1 MSNEVRANYGEL
13 SNEQLVIR
21 IKAGEDV
28 SGNMEQLYNQVRRF
42 IHAVAWKYRDSGEL
56 EDQEQE
62 GYLALYPAIDGYDP
76 AQGVKFLT
84 YAEYHIR
91 QRMRRCLQMNG
102 SCLRFPV
109 HCLEKVQRYKCLC
122 NAFNREYG
130 REPSDREAAAFMGL
144 TLETDGGYKGKCL
157 YGPPGEPGQPCKGP

>member
-91 QRMRRCLQMNG
+91 QRMRLCLQMNG

-130 REPSDREAAAFMGL
+130 REPSDREVAAFMGL
-144 TLETDGGYKGKCL
+144 TLEQMEDIRESAWTAL
-157 YGPPGEPGQPCKGP
+157 